1 MFVEF
6 IKSLFKDS
14 KEWEDNQSEK
24 FTKEILDNTGE
35 PDYNDPQVDF
45 EILEDLDG

>member
-1 MFVEF
+1 MFVDF

-14 KEWEDNQSEK
+14 KEWEGKQSEK
-24 FTKEILDNTGE
+24 LTKEILDNAGE
-35 PDYNDPQVDF
+35 PDYNDLQVDF